1 MAKHRL
7 SARNKARRRA
17 VDTLFEADIKGFG
30 TNPEKIRELIEARC
44 QITTAQTTLPPY
56 SVELTSGVAE
66 HIYEIDELISE
77 NSRDWALDR
86 MPKTDLAI
94 LRMATWEIKFNTEV
108 PWKIA
113 IDEAVGISKDYSTD
127 DSPCFI
133 NAVLDA
139 IAKSEQSV

>member
-17 VDTLFEADIKGFG
+17 VDTLYEADIKGFG
-30 TNPEKIRELIEARC
+30 TDAEKIRELIEARC
-44 QITTAQTTLPPY
+44 QISTAQTTLPVY
-56 SVELTSGVAE
+56 AVEIASGVAE

-77 NSRDWALDR
+77 KSRDWALDR

-94 LRMATWEIKFNTEV
+94 LRMATWEIKFNSEV

-127 DSPCFI
+127 DSPRFI

-139 IAKSEQSV
+139 IAKSE